1 MQGWHFQDE
10 SYGQDS
16 ITSSFLRPQPTAAWL
31 ILSRIYLLRDSVS
44 APTLFQTGLDLRG
57 ILVWKFSSP
66 LHVPFSLWLHSQS
79 EKIIILSHLTVQR
92 GISFFLFWCCC
103 TCLSCQKGYWWG
115 GCPQYPEGSQYRTH
129 VWWANEKKKYTSN
142 QITLFFHSLN
152 SLLDCCSSG
161 EANLKTFARGGK
173 HRCNLAFQRRHSEL
187 ALK

>member
-44 APTLFQTGLDLRG
+44 DPTLFQTGLDLRG

-129 VWWANEKKKYTSN
+129 VWWANEKKIHFKPDYTFFL
-142 QITLFFHSLN
+142 LFEQLVR
-152 SLLDCCSSG
+152 LLLLRRRG
-161 EANLKTFARGGK
+161 LKDICTGGK
-173 HRCNLAFQRRHSEL
+173 TSL
-187 ALK
+187 